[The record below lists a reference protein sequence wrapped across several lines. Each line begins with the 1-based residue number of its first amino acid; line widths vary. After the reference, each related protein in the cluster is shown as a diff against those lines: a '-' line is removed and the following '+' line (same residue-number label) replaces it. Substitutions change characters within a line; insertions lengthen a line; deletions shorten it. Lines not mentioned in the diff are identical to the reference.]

1 MPSPRYPSQVQT
13 LYGVFDQA
21 DAASRYG
28 RLTVGADGTGY
39 LQVEVPATSLGG
51 PTEGWAAVARLAKWP
66 GGVEIYGNWDG
77 LVDTTPTNVP
87 NPPYQIDWQVFAGV
101 GCANG
106 GASLDDE
113 LQPTFQ
119 GSTVVKIA
127 DQSRYGLM
135 CQIGGTAANFYLIR
149 ARIPDFPGAGNGAG
163 GTANVTLSFRF
174 LPGLLGPTRVV
185 QSGSFIG

>member
-13 LYGVFDQA
+13 LYGVYDQA
-21 DAASRYG
+21 DEASRYG
-28 RLTVGADGTGY
+28 PLTLAADGTGS
-39 LQVEVPATSLGG
+39 LQVEVPATNLGG
-51 PTEGWAAVARLAKWP
+51 PVEGWAAVARLAKWP

-77 LVDTTPTNVP
+77 LIDATPTNFP
-87 NPPYQIDWQVFAGV
+87 TPPYQMDWQVFAGV

-106 GASLDDE
+106 GASIDDE

-127 DQSRYGLM
+127 NQGRYGLL

-149 ARIPDFPGAGNGAG
+149 ARIPDFPAAVNGTG
-163 GTANVTLSFRF
+163 GTASVTLSFRF
-174 LPGLLGPTRVV
+174 LPGLVGATRLV
-185 QSGSFIG
+185 QAGSFIG